1 MTVSVALAAYN
12 GEEFIEEQINS
23 ILSQLSAEDEIV
35 ISLDPSTDGTREMI
49 CFISEKDP
57 RVKLFDG
64 MGRGVI
70 KNFENAIE
78 HCKNDIIFL
87 CDQDDIWLDGK
98 VERVKK
104 EFENPETV
112 LVMHDAKIV
121 DRELNT
127 IEKSFF
133 EQRKSGTG
141 IVKNLIKNTYIG
153 CCMAFR
159 GSCCEYLLPI
169 PENIPMHDQ
178 WIGLMCE
185 RHGKIALIN
194 EPLILYRRHGDNVS
208 SDKHSSV
215 LNMIKWRLQ
224 MISALL
230 KR

>member
-1 MTVSVALAAYN
+1 
-12 GEEFIEEQINS
+12 
-23 ILSQLSAEDEIV
+23 
-35 ISLDPSTDGTREMI
+35 
-49 CFISEKDP
+49 
-57 RVKLFDG
+57 
-64 MGRGVI
+64 
-70 KNFENAIE
+70 
-78 HCKNDIIFL
+78 
-87 CDQDDIWLDGK
+87 
-98 VERVKK
+98 
-104 EFENPETV
+104 
-112 LVMHDAKIV
+112 MHDAKIV
-121 DRELNT
+121 DKELNT
-127 IEKSFF
+127 IESSFF

-194 EPLILYRRHGDNVS
+194 EPLILYRRHGGNVS